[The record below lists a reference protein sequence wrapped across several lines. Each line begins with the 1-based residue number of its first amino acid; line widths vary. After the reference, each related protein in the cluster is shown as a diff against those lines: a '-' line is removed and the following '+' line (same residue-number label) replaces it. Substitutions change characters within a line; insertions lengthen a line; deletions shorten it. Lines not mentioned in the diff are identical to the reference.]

1 MHHILV
7 AQALVSVKN
16 GMPENVSVVATV
28 KNECDSIEA
37 FLTALLNQ
45 SRAPDEI
52 VISDGGSTDGTAEA
66 IRRAIANDATR
77 LRLIQA
83 PGTNIAQG
91 RNRAIA
97 SCSGSIVAVT
107 DAGTKPRP
115 DWLERLVRPLET
127 DPSIAVS
134 GGFFEP
140 GGSTFL
146 QRCIA
151 VVITPQV
158 PEVSPDS
165 FLPSSRSVAFRR
177 DWWERAGRYP
187 EWLDHCED
195 VVFDLELKRAGA
207 TIVYTPDARVL
218 WSPAPT
224 LRAFARQYFR
234 YARGDAKAGLWP
246 GRHALRYG
254 VYSAFLFLL
263 SRLRRRPSTLGPL
276 IALVRPYL
284 ARYYRRI
291 ERMPPGQAPGDALRA
306 WLLAPLIVAVG
317 DAAKMVGYASGHLDR
332 LTASRT
338 PSSRD

>member
-37 FLTALLNQ
+37 FLSALLNQ

-52 VISDGGSTDGTAEA
+52 VISDGGSTDGTPEA
-66 IRRAIANDATR
+66 IRRAIANAATR

-140 GGSTFL
+140 DGST
-146 QRCIA
+146 
-151 VVITPQV
+151 
-158 PEVSPDS
+158 
-165 FLPSSRSVAFRR
+165 
-177 DWWERAGRYP
+177 
-187 EWLDHCED
+187 
-195 VVFDLELKRAGA
+195 
-207 TIVYTPDARVL
+207 
-218 WSPAPT
+218 
-224 LRAFARQYFR
+224 
-234 YARGDAKAGLWP
+234 
-246 GRHALRYG
+246 
-254 VYSAFLFLL
+254 
-263 SRLRRRPSTLGPL
+263 
-276 IALVRPYL
+276 
-284 ARYYRRI
+284 
-291 ERMPPGQAPGDALRA
+291 
-306 WLLAPLIVAVG
+306 
-317 DAAKMVGYASGHLDR
+317 
-332 LTASRT
+332 
-338 PSSRD
+338 

>member
-1 MHHILV
+1 
-7 AQALVSVKN
+7 
-16 GMPENVSVVATV
+16 MPEHVSVVATV
-28 KNECDSIEA
+28 KDEARSIEA

-45 SRAPDEI
+45 SRTPDEI

-66 IRRAIANDATR
+66 IRGAGGNERSR
-77 LRLIQA
+77 LRLIEA

-107 DAGTKPRP
+107 DAGTTPRP
-115 DWLERLVRPLET
+115 DWLERLVRPLEN

-151 VVITPQV
+151 VVITPQL

-177 DWWERAGRYP
+177 DWWERAGGYP

-195 VVFDLELKRAGA
+195 VIFDLELKRAGA
-207 TIVYTPDARVL
+207 AIAYAPDARVV

-224 LRAFARQYFR
+224 LRGFARQYFR
-234 YARGDAKAGLWP
+234 YARGDATAGLWP

-254 VYSAFLFLL
+254 VYLTLVLL
-263 SRLRRRPSTLGPL
+263 GSRLRRRPSNLGL
-276 IALVRPYL
+276 MIAVGRPYL

-291 ERMPPGQAPGDALRA
+291 ERMPPGQAPGDGLRA
-306 WLLAPLIVAVG
+306 RLLAPLIVAVG
-317 DAAKMVGYASGHLDR
+317 DAAKMAGYATGQLGR
-332 LTASRT
+332 LTAARAPSR
-338 PSSRD
+338 RD

>member
-1 MHHILV
+1 
-7 AQALVSVKN
+7 
-16 GMPENVSVVATV
+16 MPENVSVVATV
-28 KNECDSIEA
+28 KDEADSIDG
-37 FLTALLNQ
+37 FLAALLNQ
-45 SRAPDEI
+45 SRPPDEI

-66 IRRAIANDATR
+66 IRRAEANER
-77 LRLIQA
+77 SQLRLIEA

-107 DAGTKPRP
+107 DAGTMPRP
-115 DWLERLVRPLET
+115 DWLERLVQPLES
-127 DPSIAVS
+127 DPSVAVS

-151 VVITPQV
+151 VVITPQL
-158 PEVSPDS
+158 PEVSADS

-177 DWWERAGRYP
+177 DWWERAGGYP
-187 EWLDHCED
+187 EWLDYCED

-207 TIVYTPDARVL
+207 AIAYASDARVV

-224 LRAFARQYFR
+224 LRGFARQYYR
-234 YARGDAKAGLWP
+234 YARGDAAAGLWA

-254 VYSAFLFLL
+254 VYGTLL
-263 SRLRRRPSTLGPL
+263 LLGSRLGRRPSNLGL
-276 IALVRPYL
+276 MIAVGRPYL

-291 ERMPPGQAPGDALRA
+291 ERIPPGQAPGDALLAR
-306 WLLAPLIVAVG
+306 LLTPLIVAVG
-317 DAAKMVGYASGHLDR
+317 DAAKMAGYATGHLRR
-332 LTASRT
+332 LTAARAPSR
-338 PSSRD
+338 RN